1 MSSADLLQN
10 CFKTARLT
18 LCLLGTLAAV
28 SFGTDS
34 RNKSTSAPGGF
45 SMTDPKVTRQLP
57 LPAQLLAEGSSVI
70 TATTIAFTEGPAVDR
85 DGSVYFSDIPNNRIM
100 KLSAEGQLSVFRAD
114 SGRTNGNLFDQ
125 QGRLVSCEGSEMGPG
140 GRRRIV
146 RGDLKTG
153 QITVLTER
161 YQGAR
166 YNSPN
171 DLAIDSRGRIYFTD
185 PCYGDRSSMEMEIEG
200 VYRIDPDSSVTRI
213 LAQPAIQRPNGI
225 AISPDDKTLYLVD
238 SNPDPGGNRTI
249 WAFDLQPDGS
259 VSNQRL
265 VYDFAPGRGGDGM
278 RLDVQGNLW
287 IAGGVNW
294 ARREGETTLNP
305 TGIYVITSAGKLAG
319 HIPVPEDRISNLAFG
334 GPEKKTLYITAG
346 KSLFKIQT
354 KVSGWSV
361 YPLLHP

>member
-1 MSSADLLQN
+1 MAGLLVLAGATSCSLDSSE
-10 CFKTARLT
+10 
-18 LCLLGTLAAV
+18 
-28 SFGTDS
+28 
-34 RNKSTSAPGGF
+34 KSISSSGGS
-45 SMTDPKVTRQLP
+45 SMTDPKIARQLP
-57 LPAQLLAEGSSVI
+57 LPAQLLAEGSTLT
-70 TATTIAFTEGPAVDR
+70 TATTIAFTEGPAVDS
-85 DGSVYFSDIPNNRIM
+85 DESVYFSDIPNNRIM
-100 KLSAEGQLSVFRAD
+100 KLSAGGELSVFRAD

-146 RGDLKTG
+146 RTDLRTG

-161 YQGAR
+161 YQGVR

-171 DLAIDSRGRIYFTD
+171 DLAIDGHGRIYFTD
-185 PCYGDRSSMEMEIEG
+185 PCYGDRSIMEMEIEG
-200 VYRIDPDSSVTRI
+200 VYRIDPDDSVTRV

-238 SNPDPGGNRTI
+238 SNPNPGGNRAI
-249 WAFDLQPDGS
+249 WSFDLQPDGS

-294 ARREGETTLNP
+294 ARREGETTVNP
-305 TGIYVITSAGKLAG
+305 TGIYVITPAGKLAG

-361 YPLLHP
+361 YPPLHP

>member
-1 MSSADLLQN
+1 MAGLLVLAGATNCSLDSSE
-10 CFKTARLT
+10 
-18 LCLLGTLAAV
+18 
-28 SFGTDS
+28 
-34 RNKSTSAPGGF
+34 KSISSSGG
-45 SMTDPKVTRQLP
+45 SLMTDPKIARQLP
-57 LPAQLLAEGSSVI
+57 LPAQLLAEGSTVT
-70 TATTIAFTEGPAVDR
+70 TATTIAFTEGPAVDS
-85 DGSVYFSDIPNNRIM
+85 DESVYFSDIPNNRIM
-100 KLSAEGQLSVFRAD
+100 KLSAGGQLSVFRAD

-146 RGDLKTG
+146 RTDLRTG

-161 YQGAR
+161 YQGVR

-171 DLAIDSRGRIYFTD
+171 DLAIDSHGRIYFTD
-185 PCYGDRSSMEMEIEG
+185 PCYGDRSIMEMEIEG
-200 VYRIDPDSSVTRI
+200 VYRIDPDGSVTRV

-238 SNPDPGGNRTI
+238 SNPNPGGNRAI
-249 WAFDLQPDGS
+249 WSFDLQPDGS

-294 ARREGETTLNP
+294 AQREGETTVNP
-305 TGIYVITSAGKLAG
+305 TGIYIITPAGKLAG

-334 GPEKKTLYITAG
+334 GPGKKTLYITAG

-361 YPLLHP
+361 YPPLHSY